1 MGTETHRHG
10 EGQVRTEA
18 CASCYRLWPS
28 SWRFLRMARET
39 AGRVFPPLRSP
50 SVGSL
55 GSRVTL
61 SRWCPS
67 PPPRAHHSWGW
78 LPAPAEG
85 LLAAQ
90 HGVRCGLGPWL
101 CPCMY
106 QDSPRSMVTLSS
118 SSEPVEGPPSSCW
131 FALLGHRCPES
142 TNVAEG
148 GALSHLPSCS
158 ARVPGKDHTERPFM
172 AWQTPPALSA
182 FIRQPVRGTGRPAAI
197 TGPCPASRVHVA
209 GLLGGGGPRQKQ
221 DVGGRPHLHCAPSVT
236 AHDRSVLQEPGR
248 FASRPY
254 RILPDAPHPSRPPA
268 GSVRLSDEVWGGA
281 GWERAKLDVEEG
293 DMLGHPRNAWLTL
306 DSGSVAGGLHQ
317 RPRGPHPSCLWGD
330 APVSLLAAV
339 NGAIPGAGMPPL
351 LSGPGPLC

>member
-158 ARVPGKDHTERPFM
+158 ARVPGGAPGASALPEP
-172 AWQTPPALSA
+172 AWA
-182 FIRQPVRGTGRPAAI
+182 
-197 TGPCPASRVHVA
+197 
-209 GLLGGGGPRQKQ
+209 
-221 DVGGRPHLHCAPSVT
+221 
-236 AHDRSVLQEPGR
+236 
-248 FASRPY
+248 
-254 RILPDAPHPSRPPA
+254 
-268 GSVRLSDEVWGGA
+268 
-281 GWERAKLDVEEG
+281 VEEG
-293 DMLGHPRNAWLTL
+293 A
-306 DSGSVAGGLHQ
+306 GLHRAGLGSLVVNPGLVTKADGERGWLPKPLEAQECGEGSSWSQVLWSWGEFAFISRQ
-317 RPRGPHPSCLWGD
+317 RPHRETFYGLAD
-330 APVSLLAAV
+330 APGPERFHQAACQGHWPAGRDH
-339 NGAIPGAGMPPL
+339 GALPRVKSARGGSAGWWGTKAEAGCGGTATPPL
-351 LSGPGPLC
+351 CTVCNRA